1 MNFKKR
7 FLISIFEIIETN
19 KCMLRV
25 ITTFVTV
32 LHLYALHILLQVLLT
47 FIIFWFYGFLVQ
59 FWSGDKKC
67 IRVFLIWILTTF
79 FTGNVVK
86 YFATLLGSL
95 KNTQNE
101 KYCKF
106 KQQVRVSFLSPDLL
120 SHLLIY
126 PCYYTEI

>member
-1 MNFKKR
+1 
-7 FLISIFEIIETN
+7 
-19 KCMLRV
+19 MLRV

-47 FIIFWFYGFLVQ
+47 FIIFWFSGFLV
-59 FWSGDKKC
+59 FWYNFGQEIKKC

-126 PCYYTEI
+126 PCYYTEISNLMK